1 MSDNILSRMKKGEN
15 KACISWRGTYKKP
28 MCATPRTP
36 PPTKKCKNQRF
47 QVVLKL
53 GGRKVSNSTEEAIW
67 AVNPLPHPTLPSN
80 QPLHYPARSIH
91 LFPREDGPEKHY
103 SKGNTLGSVGE
114 IWTKNQKQKFTSQ
127 YIKIHHPSSSHFPN
141 NPQNTYLQMMGG
153 FQPKR
158 LARSRLG
165 TPASA
170 AKPMH
175 KRVLPTHVELPFCSL
190 VHHSQNKRTDIWRKS
205 SKIKINI

>member
-28 MCATPRTP
+28 MYATPRPP

-53 GGRKVSNSTEEAIW
+53 GGRKVSNSIEEAIW

-80 QPLHYPARSIH
+80 QPLLYPARSIH

-103 SKGNTLGSVGE
+103 SKGNTLRSAGE
-114 IWTKNQKQKFTSQ
+114 VWTKDQKQKFTSQ
-127 YIKIHHPSSSHFPN
+127 NIKIHHPSSTRFPN

-153 FQPKR
+153 I
-158 LARSRLG
+158 
-165 TPASA
+165 PAQKTCTQSVGDA
-170 AKPMH
+170 CQ
-175 KRVLPTHVELPFCSL
+175 CS
-190 VHHSQNKRTDIWRKS
+190 QTDA
-205 SKIKINI
+205 